1 MTAFN
6 YDFIKSRKR
15 EKMYEKLSKNALLN
29 MYFGTITGT
38 IAVLAIIFVL
48 ELLFVIPNNIG
59 ILVILGLIIAIIL
72 VFNAIISPVFR
83 FHRYRYKID
92 EESID
97 IIEGY
102 VFTERNI
109 VPIERLHKLQISQGP
124 FDKLCNVARVKVTT
138 AGGDVE
144 IRFLEN
150 EKAEKI
156 SQVLFSGKVNELTSN
171 EIEIAFKGF
180 PVYNVNERLNIVDI
194 LVKYEICSS
203 KREAREFITTGSI
216 SINGNKITE
225 LDYIIDNNTTI
236 DSKYVVIRKGKKK
249 YFILK
254 Y

>member
-6 YDFIKSRKR
+6 FDFIKSRKR

-38 IAVLAIIFVL
+38 IAVLAI
-48 ELLFVIPNNIG
+48 IG

-102 VFTERNI
+102 VFTQRNI

-124 FDKLCNVARVKVTT
+124 FDKLCNVARVNVTT

-156 SQVLFSGKVNELTSN
+156 TESLKQK
-171 EIEIAFKGF
+171 
-180 PVYNVNERLNIVDI
+180 
-194 LVKYEICSS
+194 
-203 KREAREFITTGSI
+203 
-216 SINGNKITE
+216 INQI
-225 LDYIIDNNTTI
+225 YH
-236 DSKYVVIRKGKKK
+236 
-249 YFILK
+249 
-254 Y
+254 

>member
-38 IAVLAIIFVL
+38 IAILAIIFVL

-83 FHRYRYKID
+83 
-92 EESID
+92 SID

-102 VFTERNI
+102 IFTERNI

-156 SQVLFSGKVNELTSN
+156 TESLKQKINQIAVEQKNQIAKEQKKRNEEEQKKLN
-171 EIEIAFKGF
+171 ETQE
-180 PVYNVNERLNIVDI
+180 
-194 LVKYEICSS
+194 
-203 KREAREFITTGSI
+203 
-216 SINGNKITE
+216 
-225 LDYIIDNNTTI
+225 
-236 DSKYVVIRKGKKK
+236 
-249 YFILK
+249 
-254 Y
+254 

>member
-1 MTAFN
+1 LTAFN
-6 YDFIKSRKR
+6 FDFIKSRKR

-156 SQVLFSGKVNELTSN
+156 TESLKQKINQIAVEQKNQIAKEQKKQNEEEQKKLN
-171 EIEIAFKGF
+171 ETQE
-180 PVYNVNERLNIVDI
+180 
-194 LVKYEICSS
+194 
-203 KREAREFITTGSI
+203 
-216 SINGNKITE
+216 
-225 LDYIIDNNTTI
+225 
-236 DSKYVVIRKGKKK
+236 
-249 YFILK
+249 
-254 Y
+254 

>member
-1 MTAFN
+1 MVISYLKIFTFLTKEE
-6 YDFIKSRKR
+6 IEELEKSNNLEPEKR
-15 EKMYEKLSKNALLN
+15 LAHKALAREI
-29 MYFGTITGT
+29 ITDLHG
-38 IAVLAIIFVL
+38 
-48 ELLFVIPNNIG
+48 
-59 ILVILGLIIAIIL
+59 
-72 VFNAIISPVFR
+72 
-83 FHRYRYKID
+83 K
-92 EESID
+92 EE
-97 IIEGY
+97 Y
-102 VFTERNI
+102 
-109 VPIERLHKLQISQGP
+109 
-124 FDKLCNVARVKVTT
+124 
-138 AGGDVE
+138 
-144 IRFLEN
+144 

-180 PVYNVNERLNIVDI
+180 PVYNINERLNIVDI

>member
-38 IAVLAIIFVL
+38 IAILAIIFVL

-97 IIEGY
+97 
-102 VFTERNI
+102 
-109 VPIERLHKLQISQGP
+109 RLHKLQISQGP

-156 SQVLFSGKVNELTSN
+156 TESLKQKINQIAVEQKNQIAKEQKKRNEEEQKKLN
-171 EIEIAFKGF
+171 ETQE
-180 PVYNVNERLNIVDI
+180 
-194 LVKYEICSS
+194 
-203 KREAREFITTGSI
+203 
-216 SINGNKITE
+216 
-225 LDYIIDNNTTI
+225 
-236 DSKYVVIRKGKKK
+236 
-249 YFILK
+249 
-254 Y
+254 